1 MNALPKEELKTLMQR
16 RNDWCVSMFM
26 PTYRT
31 GVESQ
36 QNSIRLRNII
46 RRAEEALTN
55 SGLRAQEV
63 KELLKPVQELVSNV
77 LFWRHQSD
85 GLAIFLSKD
94 VFRYFCLPVSFDEL
108 LVTADRFHM
117 KPLLPLFHGD
127 ERFYVLALSQNE
139 TSLFEGT
146 SQSIKDVDVEN
157 LPKSLVDALQND
169 VPEREINFRTGM
181 TGGERGTITMMS
193 GHGAAIENNKE
204 NLLQYFRQI
213 DKGLHDLLKE
223 DNIPLILAGVEYQFP
238 IYREANNYPFLLEEG
253 IAGNPKGL
261 RPEQMHRDAWAIVKP
276 HFQKAENEALSQYS
290 QSLGTGLTSDN
301 VQEIIPAA
309 YHGRV
314 GILFVAPGYQY
325 WGTYSAADDTV
336 QLDEK
341 QEPGNEDLADF
352 AAISTFLNGGAV
364 FVVAPDLVPGGA
376 RMAAVFRY

>member
-16 RNDWCVSMFM
+16 QNDWCVSMFM

-36 QNSIRLRNII
+36 QNSIRLRNIL
-46 RRAEEALTN
+46 RRAEDALTN

-63 KELLKPVQELVSNV
+63 KQLLEPVQELENNV
-77 LFWRHQSD
+77 LFWRNQSD
-85 GLAIFLSKD
+85 GLAIFVSKD

-117 KPLLPLFHGD
+117 KPLLPLLHVD

-139 TSLFEGT
+139 ISLFEGT
-146 SQSIKDVDVEN
+146 SQAIKEMSVET
-157 LPKSLVDALQND
+157 LPKSLAEALQTDN
-169 VPEREINFRTGM
+169 PERQVKFRSG
-181 TGGERGTITMMS
+181 TGGGRGAMMS
-193 GHGAAIENNKE
+193 GHGADIEDVKG
-204 NLLQYFRQI
+204 NLLQYFQRV

-238 IYREANNYPFLLEEG
+238 IYREANSYPFLMEQG
-253 IAGNPKGL
+253 IAGNPKGSSL
-261 RPEQMHRDAWAIVKP
+261 EQMHRDAWAIVKP

>member
-1 MNALPKEELKTLMQR
+1 
-16 RNDWCVSMFM
+16 MFM

-63 KELLKPVQELVSNV
+63 KELLEPVQELENNV
-77 LFWRHQSD
+77 LFWRNQSD

-108 LVTADRFHM
+108 LITADRFHM
-117 KPLLPLFHGD
+117 KPFLPLLHGD

-139 TSLFEGT
+139 ISLFEGT
-146 SQSIKDVDVEN
+146 SQAIKEMSVET
-157 LPKSLVDALQND
+157 LPKSLAEALQTDN
-169 VPEREINFRTGM
+169 PERQVKFRSG
-181 TGGERGTITMMS
+181 TGGGRGAMMS
-193 GHGAAIENNKE
+193 GHGADIEDVKG
-204 NLLQYFRQI
+204 NLLQYFQRV

-238 IYREANNYPFLLEEG
+238 IYREANSYPFLMEQG
-253 IAGNPKGL
+253 IAGNPKGSSL
-261 RPEQMHRDAWAIVKP
+261 EQMHRDAWAIVKP

-352 AAISTFLNGGAV
+352 AAISTFLNGGTV